1 MSSKEWKI
9 TRNGSIEAHLLFYC
23 FISWVKTEKGSRA
36 TSFKI
41 LELQLSAEGASV
53 FALGSKLAIG
63 DWIKFVS
70 QLQFWDWKVITIF
83 LIPNAKCGSNN
94 FYSKS
99 VFKTNMQK
107 NVHILH
113 IYFHMEST
121 HLVQNGEK
129 KIRRNKN
136 PFQHELTIH
145 NRLTGDLSS
154 YSQ

>member
-23 FISWVKTEKGSRA
+23 FISWVKTEKGA

-70 QLQFWDWKVITIF
+70 QLQFWDWKVIIIF
-83 LIPNAKCGSNN
+83 
-94 FYSKS
+94 F
-99 VFKTNMQK
+99 
-107 NVHILH
+107 
-113 IYFHMEST
+113 
-121 HLVQNGEK
+121 
-129 KIRRNKN
+129 
-136 PFQHELTIH
+136 
-145 NRLTGDLSS
+145 
-154 YSQ
+154 